1 MYQLTIE
8 NGRQAGQCVRPR
20 TTEFTI
26 GRDQGNHLRLPED
39 GVSGHHCVLRVR
51 RNGITIRDLGSTN
64 GTYVN
69 EQFIREET
77 RLPGGASIELGAVRL
92 RFDFVHDTHKRKRRI
107 TGMFWVAVA
116 VVAATFALQ
125 FIALGVAVWMRA
137 HTFSPDEI
145 IAIQRWFPPL
155 PQEELDDAISAGMSR
170 SKGRQPEPA
179 TPAPEATQP
188 VAPNR

>member
-8 NGRQAGQCVRPR
+8 NGGQAGQCVRPR

-39 GVSGHHCVLRVR
+39 GVSGRHCVLRVR
-51 RNGITIRDLGSTN
+51 RDSITIRDLGSTN

-77 RLPGGASIELGAVRL
+77 RLPGGASIELGAARL
-92 RFDFVHDTHKRKRRI
+92 RFEFVHETPKRRRRI
-107 TGMFWVAVA
+107 TAMFWVAVT
-116 VVAATFALQ
+116 VVAATFAVQ
-125 FIALGVAVWMRA
+125 FTALGLAVWMRR
-137 HTFSPDEI
+137 HKFSPQEI
-145 IAIQRWFPPL
+145 TAMQKWFPPL
-155 PQEELDDAISAGMSR
+155 PQEDVDEAMGLGMSR
-170 SKGRQPEPA
+170 TKDQRPAPAKPAPDA
-179 TPAPEATQP
+179 TPT